1 MMNENVVVSRKGE
14 EGTTVSVSATASM
27 GNSVADSV
35 RVLSPSSTDIA
46 GQQGRAGKRRMG
58 SSVSGSSIGLRLLPW
73 LAGAIFLALWQFR
86 VFHQLFSLESYQL
99 PVPSAIAASIRENA
113 EMLFRYALYSGTEML
128 GGFLLG
134 SLLGALTAAGASFF
148 PTSGRA
154 AVAVMSAL
162 NAVPI
167 VALAPIMNNW
177 FGDGIWSRIAVVA
190 VITMAAMAVSLFK
203 GLTSIQPQYSDL
215 MGCLAASRMQVFV
228 KLRFPHALPSL
239 FAGLKI
245 NMSTSIIGAIVGEFF
260 IASQGLGYLLSDQ
273 IRLAN
278 MPLAWSC
285 IVIAAALGIL
295 LYEAVALV
303 ERRLIPLNRPH
314 TDP

>member
-1 MMNENVVVSRKGE
+1 MS
-14 EGTTVSVSATASM
+14 EG
-27 GNSVADSV
+27 
-35 RVLSPSSTDIA
+35 RVLQRKRDEGVAIA
-46 GQQGRAGKRRMG
+46 AVTGAATPLTGSQVTSAPGSEIHGQQGQAEKARSGT
-58 SSVSGSSIGLRLLPW
+58 SVRGRSIVLSMLPW
-73 LAGAIFLALWQFR
+73 GAGVMFLALWQLR
-86 VFHQLFSLESYQL
+86 LFHWIFSLESYQL
-99 PVPSAIAASIRENA
+99 PVPSAIAASIQENA
-113 EMLFRYALYSGTEML
+113 NMLFRYAVYSGAEML

-134 SLLGALTAAGASFF
+134 SLLGALAAAGASFF

-154 AVAVMSAL
+154 AVTVLSAL

-177 FGDGIWSRIAVVA
+177 FGDGIWSRIAVVT

-215 MGCLAASRMQVFV
+215 LSGLAASRMQFLET
-228 KLRFPHALPSL
+228 KTASRAAFL

-285 IVIAAALGIL
+285 IVIAAALGIV
-295 LYEAVALV
+295 LYEAVVLA
-303 ERRLIPLNRPH
+303 EKRLIPWNRAR
-314 TDP
+314 TDH

>member
-1 MMNENVVVSRKGE
+1 MNDHVWKHRNKEDRVTAVVSGGTSMSSSAIITPTSASASHLQEQQGQAE
-14 EGTTVSVSATASM
+14 ERGWTRRLRGRSM
-27 GNSVADSV
+27 GV
-35 RVLSPSSTDIA
+35 
-46 GQQGRAGKRRMG
+46 
-58 SSVSGSSIGLRLLPW
+58 RLLPA
-73 LAGAIFLALWQFR
+73 LAGLIFLLLWQLR
-86 VFHQLFSLESYQL
+86 LFHYMFSLEIYQL
-99 PVPSAIAASIRENA
+99 PVPSSIAISIKDNA
-113 EMLFRYALYSGTEML
+113 EMLFRYAMYSGTEML

-134 SLLGALTAAGASFF
+134 SSLGALAAIVACFF
-148 PTSGRA
+148 PTSGKA

-162 NAVPI
+162 NAIPI

-190 VITMAAMAVSLFK
+190 VITLAAMAVSLFK
-203 GLTSIQPQYSDL
+203 GLTSIQPQYHEL
-215 MGCLAASRMQVFV
+215 LGGLAASKVQVFI
-228 KLRFPHALPSL
+228 KLRLPHALPAL

-285 IVIAAALGIL
+285 IVIAAVLGIV
-295 LYEAVALV
+295 LYEAVVLA
-303 ERRLIPLNRPH
+303 EKRLIPWSRVR

>member
-1 MMNENVVVSRKGE
+1 MSEGRVLQRKRD
-14 EGTTVSVSATASM
+14 EGVAIAAVTGAATPLTGSQITSAPGSEIHGKQGQAEKARLGT
-27 GNSVADSV
+27 SV
-35 RVLSPSSTDIA
+35 RRRSIVLSMLPWGA
-46 GQQGRAGKRRMG
+46 GVLFLTLWQ
-58 SSVSGSSIGLRLLPW
+58 LRL
-73 LAGAIFLALWQFR
+73 
-86 VFHQLFSLESYQL
+86 FHWIFSLESYQL
-99 PVPSAIAASIRENA
+99 PVPSAIAASIQENA
-113 EMLFRYALYSGTEML
+113 NMLFRYAMYSGIEML

-134 SLLGALTAAGASFF
+134 SLLGALAAAGASFF

-154 AVAVMSAL
+154 AVTVLSAL

-177 FGDGIWSRIAVVA
+177 FGDGIWSRIAVVT

-215 MGCLAASRMQVFV
+215 LSGLAASRMQFFW
-228 KLRFPHALPSL
+228 KLRLPHALPSL

-285 IVIAAALGIL
+285 IVIAAALGIV
-295 LYEAVALV
+295 LYEAVVLA
-303 ERRLIPLNRPH
+303 EKRLIPWNRAR
-314 TDP
+314 TDH

>member
-1 MMNENVVVSRKGE
+1 MLPWG
-14 EGTTVSVSATASM
+14 
-27 GNSVADSV
+27 
-35 RVLSPSSTDIA
+35 A
-46 GQQGRAGKRRMG
+46 GGLFLTLWQ
-58 SSVSGSSIGLRLLPW
+58 LRL
-73 LAGAIFLALWQFR
+73 
-86 VFHQLFSLESYQL
+86 FHWIFSLESYQL
-99 PVPSAIAASIRENA
+99 PVPSAIAVSIQENA
-113 EMLFRYALYSGTEML
+113 NMLFRYAMYSGTEML

-134 SLLGALTAAGASFF
+134 SLLGALAAAGASFF

-154 AVAVMSAL
+154 AVTVLSAL

-177 FGDGIWSRIAVVA
+177 FGDGIWSRIAVVT

-215 MGCLAASRMQVFV
+215 LSGLAASRMQFFW
-228 KLRFPHALPSL
+228 KLRLPHALPSL

-285 IVIAAALGIL
+285 IVIAAALGIV
-295 LYEAVALV
+295 LYEAVVLA
-303 ERRLIPLNRPH
+303 EKRLIPWNRAR
-314 TDP
+314 TDH